1 MPAISTNAARLLLGG
16 LIALSL
22 TAAASAQGLLDPA
35 KVSHREVA
43 GGVVQWTDLT
53 YASPRGFRPVKLD
66 LYVPP
71 AGGAPK
77 PLVIWVHG
85 GGWLAGDP
93 RAGSQPGGP
102 FTDWPAV
109 LTRLAARGYV
119 VAGVSYRLTGEAR
132 FPAQVQ
138 DVKAA
143 VRWLKA
149 NAAAYHA
156 DAGRV
161 VAWGASAGAHL
172 VSLAGTSCGVAALE
186 EPTKPG
192 DPSSCV
198 QAVVDWYGPIDFAQL
213 DRLAIPK
220 SMVHGAPDS
229 PESLYL
235 GCNLADC
242 PPDLVQSANAITY
255 VSAKSPPFLIMHG
268 DADTSVA
275 PEQSRLLVDALRAKG
290 VEVEFVS
297 VPGANH
303 SFVRVSA
310 ADGEPLLQR
319 VFAFIDRVTKRR

>member
-1 MPAISTNAARLLLGG
+1 MAALPTVARRLMLGAG
-16 LIALSL
+16 IALSL
-22 TAAASAQGLLDPA
+22 TASAWAQGPLDPGKA
-35 KVSHREVA
+35 SHRELA
-43 GGVVQWTDLT
+43 GGVIQWTDLT
-53 YASPRGFRPVKLD
+53 YAAPRGFRPLKLD

-71 AGGAPK
+71 AGGGPK

-102 FTDWPAV
+102 FTDWPQV
-109 LTRLAARGYV
+109 LARLAARGYV

-132 FPAQVQ
+132 FPAQIE
-138 DVKAA
+138 DIKAS

-149 NAAAYHA
+149 NAAAYNA
-156 DAGRV
+156 DPDRV

-172 VSLAGTSCGVAALE
+172 VSLLGTSCGVAALE
-186 EPTKPG
+186 GPTKPG
-192 DPSSCV
+192 EPSSCV
-198 QAVVDWYGPIDFAQL
+198 QAVVDWYGPINFAQL

-220 SMVHGAPDS
+220 SMVHEAPDS

-235 GCNLADC
+235 GCNLAAC
-242 PPDLVQSANAITY
+242 PPGVVQSANAIHY
-255 VSAKSPPFLIMHG
+255 VSEKSPPFLIMHG

-275 PEQSRLLVDALRAKG
+275 PGQSLLLRDALRAKG
-290 VEVEFVS
+290 VEAELVT

-303 SFVRVSA
+303 SFVGVSA
-310 ADGEPLLQR
+310 ADGEPILQR